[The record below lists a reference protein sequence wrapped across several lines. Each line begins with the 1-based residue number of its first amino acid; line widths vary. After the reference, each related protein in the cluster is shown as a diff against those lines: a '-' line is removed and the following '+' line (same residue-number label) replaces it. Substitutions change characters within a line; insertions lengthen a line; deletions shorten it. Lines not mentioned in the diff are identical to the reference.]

1 MTNVEQLSTLSLALF
16 CSPTSNGSATNFRF
30 ATRYSLTH
38 THTQTA
44 RANCQINKWNN
55 NNKQT
60 TTMQCVCTVGLT
72 ATTAIE
78 KKWWKCVQITRATT
92 TTITIAKLL
101 LTTITTTKKYA
112 QWHFTKIY
120 VCARST
126 LPFSFY
132 VSLTLAYSIS
142 HYAVCFVL
150 CSAATFSSASR
161 ALCTAFYALPA
172 SISPRLPAPP
182 HFVVV
187 LTENRD
193 WVKFALSAQWKL
205 TRNFVARARQ

>member
-38 THTQTA
+38 TQTA

-60 TTMQCVCTVGLT
+60 TTIRCACTVGLT

-78 KKWWKCVQITRATT
+78 KKWRKCVQITRATT
-92 TTITIAKLL
+92 TTITNAKLL

-112 QWHFTKIY
+112 QWHFLFLCVSHSGLLY
-120 VCARST
+120 
-126 LPFSFY
+126 LP
-132 VSLTLAYSIS
+132 LCCLL
-142 HYAVCFVL
+142 CFVL
-150 CSAATFSSASR
+150 CCDFFFCQSR
-161 ALCTAFYALPA
+161 FMHCFLR
-172 SISPRLPAPP
+172 SVDHPRLPAPS

-193 WVKFALSAQWKL
+193 SVKFALSAQWKL
-205 TRNFVARARQ
+205 TWNSVARARQ

>member
-1 MTNVEQLSTLSLALF
+1 MCMHSGPDSD
-16 CSPTSNGSATNFRF
+16 NGHR
-30 ATRYSLTH
+30 
-38 THTQTA
+38 
-44 RANCQINKWNN
+44 
-55 NNKQT
+55 
-60 TTMQCVCTVGLT
+60 
-72 ATTAIE
+72 
-78 KKWWKCVQITRATT
+78 KKWRKCVQITRETT

-132 VSLTLAYSIS
+132 VSLTLASSIS

-150 CSAATFSSASR
+150 CSAATSSSASR

-172 SISPRLPAPP
+172 TPPSTSACPTAFRSCFNWESRLSQICIKR
-182 HFVVV
+182 
-187 LTENRD
+187 TMKTD
-193 WVKFALSAQWKL
+193 MKF
-205 TRNFVARARQ
+205 RR